1 MKERIIKGVVTLI
14 VLLILTAV
22 AVIAYFMI
30 AEIETTVIP
39 DESIYTCN
47 IEQKMYM
54 NRKVFILT
62 PENVEKTDMVIL
74 YFHGG
79 SYMAE
84 IAQEHWSFL
93 EKIINNTGATV
104 ILPDYPLSPKHN
116 YKDVFDMV
124 VPLYNEIVSKI
135 NLENF
140 VVMGDSAG
148 GGLALALEEK
158 IVADS
163 STQEEESKET
173 NQANSENT
181 EKLENTI
188 EKSTVNSNLPAKT
201 ILISPWID
209 VRLENPKIDEVQ
221 KVDKDLNKDTLKLA
235 GIAYAGS
242 DGINSYLV
250 NPIDGD
256 LSKLQNITI
265 FTGTYDILNP
275 DVHVL
280 DARAKEQGVTINVKE
295 YKEASHI
302 WILKDDAS
310 ERELRDQAFYDLINV
325 VNRDCVNRDVP
336 CLTR

>member
-104 ILPDYPLSPKHN
+104 IIPDYPLSPKHN

-158 IVADS
+158 ITS
-163 STQEEESKET
+163 E
-173 NQANSENT
+173 NSEY
-181 EKLENTI
+181 KLP
-188 EKSTVNSNLPAKT
+188 VKT
-201 ILISPWID
+201 ILISPWLD
-209 VRLENPKIDEVQ
+209 VRLGNPEIDEAQ
-221 KVDKDLNKDTLKLA
+221 KNDKQLNKDTLKLA

-242 DGINSYLV
+242 DGINNYLV

-256 LSKLQNITI
+256 LSKLKNITI
-265 FTGTYDILNP
+265 YTGTYDILNP

-280 DARAKEQGVTINVKE
+280 EEKAKTQGIQINVRE
-295 YKEASHI
+295 YEGVSHI
-302 WILKDDAS
+302 WILKDDAN
-310 ERELRDQAFYDLINV
+310 ENELKEEAFNDLI
-325 VNRDCVNRDVP
+325 DV
-336 CLTR
+336 LNANNN

>member
-104 ILPDYPLSPKHN
+104 IIPDYPLSPKHD
-116 YKDVFDMV
+116 YRDVFNLVD
-124 VPLYNEIVSKI
+124 PLYKEIVSRI
-135 NLENF
+135 DTNNF
-140 VVMGDSAG
+140 IVMGDSAG

-158 IVADS
+158 ITS
-163 STQEEESKET
+163 E
-173 NQANSENT
+173 NSEY
-181 EKLENTI
+181 KLP
-188 EKSTVNSNLPAKT
+188 VKT
-201 ILISPWID
+201 ILISPWLD
-209 VRLENPKIDEVQ
+209 VRLGNPEIDEAQ
-221 KVDKDLNKDTLKLA
+221 KNDKQLNKDTLKLA
-235 GIAYAGS
+235 GIAYAGN
-242 DGINSYLV
+242 DDINSYLV
-250 NPIDGD
+250 NPVDGD

-280 DARAKEQGVTINVKE
+280 EERAKTQGIRIDVRE
-295 YKEASHI
+295 YEGASHI
-302 WILKDDAS
+302 WILKDS
-310 ERELRDQAFYDLINV
+310 KEEKELIDEAFNELIEVLNSMD
-325 VNRDCVNRDVP
+325 NQ
-336 CLTR
+336 

>member
-22 AVIAYFMI
+22 AVVAYFMI

-62 PENVEKTDMVIL
+62 PKNVEKTDMVIL

-158 IVADS
+158 ITS
-163 STQEEESKET
+163 E
-173 NQANSENT
+173 NSEY
-181 EKLENTI
+181 KLP
-188 EKSTVNSNLPAKT
+188 VKT
-201 ILISPWID
+201 ILISPWLD
-209 VRLENPKIDEVQ
+209 VRLGNPEIDEAQ
-221 KVDKDLNKDTLKLA
+221 KNDKQLNKDTLKLA
-235 GIAYAGS
+235 GIAYAGN
-242 DGINSYLV
+242 DDINSYLV
-250 NPIDGD
+250 NPVDGD

-280 DARAKEQGVTINVKE
+280 EERAKTQGIRIDVRE
-295 YKEASHI
+295 YEGASHI
-302 WILKDDAS
+302 WILKDS
-310 ERELRDQAFYDLINV
+310 KEEKELIDEAFNELIEVLNSMD
-325 VNRDCVNRDVP
+325 NQ
-336 CLTR
+336 

>member
-1 MKERIIKGVVTLI
+1 MKERIIKGVVILI

-104 ILPDYPLSPKHN
+104 IIPDYPLSPKHD
-116 YKDVFDMV
+116 YRDVFNLVD
-124 VPLYNEIVSKI
+124 PLYKEIVSRI
-135 NLENF
+135 DTNNF
-140 VVMGDSAG
+140 IVMGDSAG

-158 IVADS
+158 ITS
-163 STQEEESKET
+163 E
-173 NQANSENT
+173 NSEY
-181 EKLENTI
+181 KLP
-188 EKSTVNSNLPAKT
+188 VKT
-201 ILISPWID
+201 ILISPWLD
-209 VRLENPKIDEVQ
+209 VRLGNPEIDEAQ
-221 KVDKDLNKDTLKLA
+221 KNDKQLNKDTLKLA
-235 GIAYAGS
+235 GIAYAGN
-242 DGINSYLV
+242 DDINSYLV
-250 NPIDGD
+250 NPVDGD

-280 DARAKEQGVTINVKE
+280 EERAKTQGIRIDVRE
-295 YKEASHI
+295 YEGASHI
-302 WILKDDAS
+302 WILKDS
-310 ERELRDQAFYDLINV
+310 KEEKELIDEAFNELIEVLNSMD
-325 VNRDCVNRDVP
+325 NQ
-336 CLTR
+336 